1 MFFTI
6 TVSRPGGS
14 YPKCEYTVL
23 GCNFQLLLSLNIK
36 LLASRNITCRYA
48 ELISDE
54 VRNENSINADC

>member
-6 TVSRPGGS
+6 NVSRPGGF

-23 GCNFQLLLSLNIK
+23 DSNFQLLLSLNIK
-36 LLASRNITCRYA
+36 LLATLLITCRYA

-54 VRNENSINADC
+54 VRNEN